1 MNHLQ
6 AITIGLL
13 LAGCNGN
20 TETKTINTTNEKGA
34 CVPLEITTSRGI
46 FNSVSVTYIQTHEY
60 LVVET
65 SGSLS
70 VCHSGSCWC
79 NPNQIKK

>member
-1 MNHLQ
+1 MKYPNL
-6 AITIGLL
+6 TLIGLL

-34 CVPLEITTSRGI
+34 CVPLEISTQRGI
-46 FNSVSVTYIQTHEY
+46 FNFVSVTYIQTHEY